1 MTTRNRVLLA
11 EDDRFFRRAG
21 EVALQNAGIEVMT
34 AVDGEDAL
42 RIARTRRPDLIL
54 LDVLMPKLDGFEV
67 LRALKNDPLTRDID
81 VIMLSNLHEG
91 MDVVMAIAAGARNY
105 LVKADL
111 SLPALVAAVGE
122 ALGAAV

>member
-1 MTTRNRVLLA
+1 MTTRNRVLFA

-21 EVALQNAGIEVMT
+21 EMALQDAGIEVMT

-42 RIARTRRPDLIL
+42 RIARTQSPDLIL

-91 MDVVMAIAAGARNY
+91 MDVVMATAAGARSY

-111 SLPALVAAVGE
+111 SLPALVAAVGA
-122 ALGAAV
+122 ALGAAR

>member
-1 MTTRNRVLLA
+1 VTTRNRVLLA